1 MYILRN
7 TIAASFLLAVCT
19 GATAGGEK
27 DCLLQGTVHRGDQ
40 DATMVKIHSVRKYDD
55 ESRCKVRRGEK
66 LEFKLPPDTRVKAAP
81 EGSEVKYRYRTD
93 GEGESSTELI
103 SVGA

>member
-1 MYILRN
+1 MYILRI
-7 TIAASFLLAVCT
+7 TFLLSMSLILCA
-19 GATAGGEK
+19 GANAGGEK

-40 DATMVKIHSVRKYDD
+40 DNAMVKIHSVKKYDD

-66 LEFKLPPDTRVKAAP
+66 MEFKLPADTRVREAP
-81 EGSEVKYRYRTD
+81 DGSEVKYRYRTD
-93 GEGESSTELI
+93 EQGNSSAELI